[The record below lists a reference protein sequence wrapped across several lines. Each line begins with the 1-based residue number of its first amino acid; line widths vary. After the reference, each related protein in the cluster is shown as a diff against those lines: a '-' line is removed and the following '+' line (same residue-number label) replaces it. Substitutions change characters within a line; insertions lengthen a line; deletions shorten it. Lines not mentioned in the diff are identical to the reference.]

1 MLKPYPSYGPAP
13 RTMNKTLRYI
23 IYAALFIIPFL
34 ALYIDN
40 TLYFPF
46 ISGKNFAFRILVEIA
61 AAAWV
66 LLALADKKY
75 RPQFSWTL
83 ILYGAFTAWMAV
95 ADALAVNPHKAFWS
109 NFERMDGWVT
119 IIHLFLFLLVAG
131 SVFTADRLWRPWWL
145 TFLGAQFLVSCYG
158 LLQFFHLA
166 AIHQGSTRLDASL
179 GNAEYFAGY
188 LLFGIAVALWLA
200 FDTKEKRQRWL
211 RYGLFALAALD
222 AFMLVETGTR
232 GTFIGFLVAL
242 VAGALLWMFQSGKR
256 GRQGALVALA
266 GLVLVAGA
274 FLSIRNSAFIAKDP
288 ILSRFASISLSD
300 ATPRFAI
307 WRMALRGVAERPV
320 FGWGQDGFN
329 YVFNKYYD
337 PVLYGQEPWFDR
349 AHNIYLDWA
358 SAGGIPALLL
368 FLAAFA
374 SAIMALYR
382 GSASRAERV
391 MFIAAL
397 TAYAVQGLVVF
408 DNLFTYIPLIAFL
421 GLAHAASARPWP
433 AFQKPKELPE
443 AALTAIG
450 LPVAFV
456 ALVAVIWLV
465 NVPTI
470 VSGKDLLQAVSPG
483 ADLSYRYDDFK
494 QAIAQNGF
502 AHQEVREQLLQF
514 AASVDQTPAVPN
526 AVKSDVT
533 TYAVDQMRQELA
545 IAPQDARLH
554 LQLAMLLR
562 AAGDF
567 ADSQKESALARQSA
581 PTKQGVIIEQGIEA
595 LQAGDVK
602 AAERYFD
609 QAYALNASSDELAA
623 YAGSGHILAG
633 DLAGGK
639 AILMQRYG
647 TTTIANQNIVLL
659 AYFQTKDWNDLIA
672 VLTARAQASNDVNAW
687 LQVAAALQQAGR
699 PAEAQQLVRTLLVQ
713 HPEAASQIQA
723 ALSGKP
729 AAAP

>member
-1 MLKPYPSYGPAP
+1 MNLKSV
-13 RTMNKTLRYI
+13 LRWTVLG
-23 IYAALFIIPFL
+23 ALFLIPFL
-34 ALYIDN
+34 ALFIDN

-83 ILYGAFTAWMAV
+83 VLYGAFTAWMAV
-95 ADALAVNPHKAFWS
+95 ANALAVNSHKAFWS

-119 IIHLFLFLLVAG
+119 IIHLFLFLLVAA

-145 TFLGAQFLVSCYG
+145 TFLGAQFIVSLYG

-222 AFMLVETGTR
+222 TFMLVETGTR
-232 GTFIGFLVAL
+232 GTLVGFVAAL
-242 VAGALLWMFQSGKR
+242 GVGALLWMFQSGAR
-256 GRQGALVALA
+256 GRQ
-266 GLVLVAGA
+266 
-274 FLSIRNSAFIAKDP
+274 SAFIALVTLVVIVGGFLSLRHSAFITKDP
-288 ILSRFASISLSD
+288 VLSRFASISVAD
-300 ATPRFAI
+300 AKPRFAI
-307 WRMALRGVAERPV
+307 WNIALTGIAERPV

-337 PVLYGQEPWFDR
+337 PSLYGQEPWFDR

-358 SAGGIPALLL
+358 TAGGIPALLL

-374 SAIMALYR
+374 SAILALYR
-382 GSASRAERV
+382 GSASRAERI

-408 DNLFTYIPLIAFL
+408 DNLFSYIPLVAFL
-421 GLAHAASARPWP
+421 GLAHAVSARPWAAVEKFKAP
-433 AFQKPKELPE
+433 AESSLV
-443 AALTAIG
+443 AVG
-450 LPVAFV
+450 LPVAAV
-456 ALVAVIWLV
+456 ALVAVVWFV

-470 VSGKDLLQAVSPG
+470 VAGKDLIQAVSPG
-483 ADLSYRYDDFK
+483 ADLAFRYDDFK

-502 AHQEVREQLLQF
+502 ATQEVREQLIQF
-514 AASVDQTPAVPN
+514 AASVDQASNVPAP
-526 AVKSDVT
+526 VKSEVT

-545 IAPQDARLH
+545 RAPQDARLH

-562 AAGDF
+562 AAGNF
-567 ADSQKESALARQSA
+567 VDSKKESALARKFA
-581 PTKQGVIIEQGIEA
+581 PAKEGIIIEQGIEA
-595 LQAGDVK
+595 LQSGDVK
-602 AAERYFD
+602 SAETYFD
-609 QAYALNASSDELAA
+609 QAYALNTKSDELAA

-633 DLAGGK
+633 DAAGGK
-639 AILMQRYG
+639 ALFIQHYG
-647 TTTIANQNIVLL
+647 TTTITDQNVVLL
-659 AYFQTKDWNDLIA
+659 AYFQTKDWTALIN
-672 VLTARAQASNDVNAW
+672 VLAARAKASGDVGAW
-687 LQVAAALQQAGR
+687 LQVAAAMQQAGR
-699 PAEAQQLVRTLLVQ
+699 TADAQQLVRTLLVQ
-713 HPEAASQIQA
+713 HPEATAQIQA
-723 ALSGKP
+723 AVSGKTP
-729 AAAP
+729 TPL